1 MILLSSLGVNGYLL
15 LPDHDTACKLLKN
28 YNI

>member
-1 MILLSSLGVNGYLL
+1 MILLSSLGGNGFLL
-15 LPDHDTACKLLKN
+15 HPDHDTAGKLLKN